1 MHAALLVLAVTILG
15 TPPAPSR
22 WVEDTAGMLSP
33 AARAN
38 LDERLAQYE
47 RATGHQIVVWIGNAL
62 DGAALDQWAVE
73 TFAAWKLGRKG
84 EDDGVALFV
93 FAEDRKIA
101 IEVGYGLEDELPD
114 ATASRIIRET
124 MAPKLRGGDRDGAI
138 TDGVD
143 AILAAVEGKPWQQ
156 PPAIAK
162 PAAEQQGWLTYVIG
176 AVVLVGFLL
185 LAFKHPRAAM
195 ALMFAFMPGRHGGGF
210 GRGGGG
216 GFGGFRGGGG
226 RSGGGGARGG
236 W

>member
-1 MHAALLVLAVTILG
+1 MHVALIILAATILG

-22 WVEDTAGMLSP
+22 WVEDTAGMVSA
-33 AARAN
+33 AARVT
-38 LDERLAQYE
+38 LDERLEHYQ
-47 RATGHQIVVWIGNAL
+47 RATGHQVVVWIGNTL

-73 TFAAWKLGRKG
+73 TFAAWQLGRKG

-114 ATASRIIRET
+114 AVASRIIRET
-124 MAPKLRGGDRDGAI
+124 MAPKLQAGDPDGAI
-138 TDGVD
+138 TGGVE
-143 AILAAVEGKPWQQ
+143 AILAAIEGKPWQQ
-156 PPAIAK
+156 PAISK

-185 LAFKHPRAAM
+185 LAFKHPHAAM
-195 ALMFAFMPGRHGGGF
+195 ALMFAFMPGRHGGGGF
-210 GRGGGG
+210 G
-216 GFGGFRGGGG
+216 GGFRGGGG